1 MNWQLFD
8 AFGIFLGFTANL
20 VVSWTGHLSW
30 RFQLA
35 SACIPAGCLMTL
47 IWTIP
52 ESPRWLL
59 KKDKRAEAFAALCAL
74 RPTHL
79 QAATEL
85 FYAHSQI
92 QAEVSLFRRE
102 KGNQEKINT
111 SAETQHVEN
120 ANVGDDEGVDSNLF
134 QDEWKDTN
142 YWNRIYGL
150 FTNPRSRRAAIAA
163 SVVMLSQQLC
173 GV

>member
-59 KKDKRAEAFAALCAL
+59 RKGKRGQAFNILCDL
-74 RPTHL
+74 RPTPL

-85 FYAHSQI
+85 FYANAQV
-92 QAEVSLFRRE
+92 QTEVSLFRRQNASSE
-102 KGNQEKINT
+102 SEELGKEPEDADAVIETNAFQEYWR
-111 SAETQHVEN
+111 S
-120 ANVGDDEGVDSNLF
+120 
-134 QDEWKDTN
+134 TN
-142 YWNRIYGL
+142 YWSRIYRL
-150 FTNPRSRRAAIAA
+150 FRSPRSRRAAVAA
-163 SVVMLSQQLC
+163 SVVMLAQQLC

>member
-8 AFGIFLGFTANL
+8 ALGIFLGFTANL
-20 VVSWTGHLSW
+20 VISWTGHLSW

-47 IWTIP
+47 ILTIT

-59 KKDKRAEAFAALCAL
+59 KKGKRAEAFDTLCAL

-79 QAATEL
+79 QAAAEL
-85 FYAHSQI
+85 FYANAQI
-92 QAEVSLFRRE
+92 QAEVGLFRRD
-102 KGNQEKINT
+102 KLSHAKAAAC
-111 SAETQHVEN
+111 AEAQHVEHTS
-120 ANVGDDEGVDSNLF
+120 VESDEELDSNVF
-134 QDEWKDTN
+134 QEEWKNTN
-142 YWNRIYGL
+142 YWIRIYRL
-150 FTNPRSRRAAIAA
+150 FTNPRSRRAAVAA

>member
-8 AFGIFLGFTANL
+8 AAGIFLGFTANL
-20 VVSWTGHLSW
+20 IVSWTGDLSW

-59 KKDKRAEAFAALCAL
+59 RRGKRAEAFKTLCAL
-74 RPTHL
+74 RPTPL

-85 FYAHSQI
+85 FYANAQLQTEVGLFHRERQDMEEAAPAGIPHDEGDTHDVI
-92 QAEVSLFRRE
+92 Q
-102 KGNQEKINT
+102 T
-111 SAETQHVEN
+111 SA
-120 ANVGDDEGVDSNLF
+120 F
-134 QDEWKDTN
+134 QEYWKSTN
-142 YWNRIYGL
+142 YWTRIYRL
-150 FTNPRSRRAAIAA
+150 FRNPRSRRAAIAA